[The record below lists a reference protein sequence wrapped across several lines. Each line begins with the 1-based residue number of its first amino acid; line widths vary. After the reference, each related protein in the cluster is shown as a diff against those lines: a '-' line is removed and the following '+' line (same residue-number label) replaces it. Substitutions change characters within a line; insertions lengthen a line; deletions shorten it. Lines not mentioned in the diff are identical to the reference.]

1 MLVSGAIAKRW
12 LERHG
17 GARIHSRIDHVGHLE
32 RDASEEQLG
41 ERLRLEDSA
50 PAPVSAPS
58 AGAASSFGIVIEL
71 AGAKAVEEAVGARY
85 RKELA
90 RGIGFDFVQGV
101 STEGRYMKARLRT
114 WGYEVSREA
123 CQDLLE
129 SSRQPV

>member
-17 GARIHSRIDHVGHLE
+17 GARIHSRIENVGHLE
-32 RDASEEQLG
+32 RDAVEEQLG

-50 PAPVSAPS
+50 PAPEPAAA
-58 AGAASSFGIVIEL
+58 AGAASSSGIVIEL

-90 RGIGFDFVQGV
+90 RGIGFEFILGV
-101 STEGRYMKARLRT
+101 STGLYMKGRLRT
-114 WGYEVSREA
+114 WGYEVSCKA
-123 CQDLLE
+123 CQDLL
-129 SSRQPV
+129 